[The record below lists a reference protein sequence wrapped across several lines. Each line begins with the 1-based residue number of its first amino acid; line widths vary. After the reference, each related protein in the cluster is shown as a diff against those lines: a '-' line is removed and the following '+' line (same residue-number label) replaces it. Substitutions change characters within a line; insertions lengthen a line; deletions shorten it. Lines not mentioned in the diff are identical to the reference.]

1 MKLTPLNITLACI
14 LVWVISEWGSEQEQI
29 MSWGWL
35 SVLIIFLAVV
45 DLGFRLF
52 FKDLKRIWLL
62 QIGFILLVGILMIIL
77 KMQ

>member
-14 LVWVISEWGSEQEQI
+14 LVWVISEWSNEQEKI

-35 SVLIIFLAVV
+35 LVLTVFLAVI

-62 QIGFILLVGILMIIL
+62 QIGFILLVGILMVIL